1 MAIQFLAVGRVVRP
15 HGVRGELVLEV
26 MTEFPLHLAE
36 VETVYVGE
44 AAVPH
49 PLRRVRQQRGQQIVI
64 QLADCL
70 DRNAA
75 ETYRG
80 QLVQIKTEQA
90 APLPPGRYY
99 HHQILGLAVVTE
111 AGEALGQ
118 VTEILET
125 GANDVYVVT
134 GAAGEELLLPALRSV
149 ILLIDLEARRMTV
162 HVPEGLRP
170 PPGAQE
176 NDE

>member
-1 MAIQFLAVGRVVRP
+1 MAIEFLAVGRVVRP
-15 HGVRGELVLEV
+15 HGVRGELALEV
-26 MTEFPLHLAE
+26 LTEFPAHLAE
-36 VETVYVGE
+36 AEVVYVGE

-49 PLRRVRQQRGQQIVI
+49 TLRRVRAPRNGQIVI

-75 ETYRG
+75 EAYRG

-99 HHQILGLAVVTE
+99 HHQIVGLDVQTD

-134 GAAGEELLLPALRSV
+134 GVDGQELLLPALRSV
-149 ILLIDLEARRMTV
+149 ILQIDLEARRMTV
-162 HVPEGLRP
+162 HLLEGLRP
-170 PPGAQE
+170 
-176 NDE
+176 